1 MALEGVVGIVE
12 GLNPTLIRMK
22 LNAFN
27 LEPASPRAKAAKAK
41 PEAKP
46 RVPQAAKA
54 ES

>member
-1 MALEGVVGIVE
+1 VVGIVE

-27 LEPASPRAKAAKAK
+27 LEPASPKAKAAQAK